1 MFRTQFRTGGI
12 SVKFLFRELRQE
24 TAHGRHARSTAGKR
38 ARLVESEM
46 GHAGQAFQGI
56 PFPHQKAM
64 PGGVPDGGHD
74 RRGSCQHKRTGA
86 EYHQNGNGANQFA
99 RGHPGPPCGNQGN
112 GNDPGGPAVRQPHDF
127 SLPRICG
134 LDEAHHALD
143 GTVLPGPGRLHVKGS
158 ELVDRPAGNL
168 IPGFLVYRKRF
179 PRHYGLVDGSVPGK
193 NNAVR
198 RNRLSGQ
205 YAENIPDANL
215 FRRNNL
221 LPGSFHFPG
230 GRRGQTDQPFNTLP
244 GPGHGQLLKEFPK
257 LHDKCNLPC
266 GEVLP
271 NDDGGDQRD
280 GNKHSRLNIPGRR
293 QAKNGFQHNWNAAQH
308 NGYP

>member
-1 MFRTQFRTGGI
+1 
-12 SVKFLFRELRQE
+12 
-24 TAHGRHARSTAGKR
+24 
-38 ARLVESEM
+38 
-46 GHAGQAFQGI
+46 
-56 PFPHQKAM
+56 M

-74 RRGSCQHKRTGA
+74 RCGSCQHKRAGT
-86 EYHQNGNGANQFA
+86 EYHQNGNGADQFA

-127 SLPRICG
+127 SLPCIRG
-134 LDEAHHALD
+134 LDEADHALD

-205 YAENIPDANL
+205 YAEDIPDANI
-215 FRRNNL
+215 FR
-221 LPGSFHFPG
+221 P
-230 GRRGQTDQPFNTLP
+230 
-244 GPGHGQLLKEFPK
+244 E
-257 LHDKCNLPC
+257 
-266 GEVLP
+266 
-271 NDDGGDQRD
+271 
-280 GNKHSRLNIPGRR
+280 
-293 QAKNGFQHNWNAAQH
+293 
-308 NGYP
+308 